1 MNYKREELDYIA
13 AQLIPVVL
21 EKLGVEA
28 QGVSE
33 VEIVTDLTGVYSL
46 PAYKKVDGTEKVVE
60 APVSLLQDI
69 ALDSVNEATEN
80 AKAATGETLQAAK
93 ETKEATADYTA
104 VRGQVI
110 AAGDRANAAADSVND
125 AKDKAK
131 EAAAAANQAAAGAN
145 AAKDKA
151 TEAADTANAVKEAT
165 LLVKDEAAA
174 AARKADTSAVSADTA
189 TLAANRA
196 ATNAN
201 TEAQN
206 LSALKRETQNAASS
220 AGAAAQTAGEKIV
233 ELDALMKAFSG
244 ESAAAPVILEV
255 SAPATISTRNRVP
268 QRIDARLLPGYVVQ
282 NLLYL
287 KDEGD
292 SLKVNPSGKLT
303 VAGTG
308 TTTFFVIPTQ
318 NTELWQEVKI
328 TVRTPLI
335 RLTGDGKIRLNG
347 GKIRIV

>member
-1 MNYKREELDYIA
+1 MAYKREELDYIA
-13 AQLIPVVL
+13 AQLLPVVL

-33 VEIVTDLTGVYSL
+33 VEVVSDLTGVFSL
-46 PAYKKVDGTEKVVE
+46 PAYKKVGGVEKVVE

-80 AKAATGETLQAAK
+80 AKAATGEALQAAK

-165 LLVKDEAAA
+165 LLAKAETLEAT
-174 AARKADTSAVSADTA
+174 RKANEATVEATAATADATVQADRAKELADHPTIMGDNGNWWKWDA
-189 TLAANRA
+189 TLKKYVDTGILAKGGVLYPVFDINPETMELIMTYQDEIAADMF
-196 ATNAN
+196 
-201 TEAQN
+201 
-206 LSALKRETQNAASS
+206 
-220 AGAAAQTAGEKIV
+220 
-233 ELDALMKAFSG
+233 ELN
-244 ESAAAPVILEV
+244 P
-255 SAPATISTRNRVP
+255 
-268 QRIDARLLPGYVVQ
+268 
-282 NLLYL
+282 
-287 KDEGD
+287 EG
-292 SLKVNPSGKLT
+292 SLIFKPK
-303 VAGTG
+303 
-308 TTTFFVIPTQ
+308 
-318 NTELWQEVKI
+318 
-328 TVRTPLI
+328 
-335 RLTGDGKIRLNG
+335 
-347 GKIRIV
+347 

>member
-1 MNYKREELDYIA
+1 MAYKREELDYIA
-13 AQLIPVVL
+13 AQLLPVVL

-33 VEIVTDLTGVYSL
+33 VEVVSDLTGIFSL
-46 PAYKKVDGTEKVVE
+46 PAYKKVGGVEKVVE

-80 AKAATGETLQAAK
+80 AKAATGEALQAAK

-165 LLVKDEAAA
+165 LLAKAETLEAT
-174 AARKADTSAVSADTA
+174 RKANEATVEATAATA
-189 TLAANRA
+189 TAQAQADRAKELADHPTMMGENGNWWKWD
-196 ATNAN
+196 ATLKKYVDTGVLAKGGVLYPTFYIDPDTMELIMNYQDEIVADMFN
-201 TEAQN
+201 IDNEGN
-206 LSALKRETQNAASS
+206 LT
-220 AGAAAQTAGEKIV
+220 
-233 ELDALMKAFSG
+233 F
-244 ESAAAPVILEV
+244 
-255 SAPATISTRNRVP
+255 
-268 QRIDARLLPGYVVQ
+268 
-282 NLLYL
+282 
-287 KDEGD
+287 
-292 SLKVNPSGKLT
+292 NPK
-303 VAGTG
+303 
-308 TTTFFVIPTQ
+308 
-318 NTELWQEVKI
+318 
-328 TVRTPLI
+328 
-335 RLTGDGKIRLNG
+335 
-347 GKIRIV
+347 

>member
-1 MNYKREELDYIA
+1 MAYKREELDYIA
-13 AQLIPVVL
+13 AQLLPVVL

-33 VEIVTDLTGVYSL
+33 VEVVSDLTGVFSL
-46 PAYKKVDGTEKVVE
+46 PAYKKVGGVEKVVE

-80 AKAATGETLQAAK
+80 AKAATGEALQAAK

-165 LLVKDEAAA
+165 LLAKAETIEAT
-174 AARKADTSAVSADTA
+174 RKANEATVEATAATADATIQADRAKELADHPTMMGENGNWWKWDA
-189 TLAANRA
+189 TLKKYVDTGILAKGGVLYPTFYIDPDTMELIMNYQDEIVADMFNID
-196 ATNAN
+196 N
-201 TEAQN
+201 EGN
-206 LSALKRETQNAASS
+206 LT
-220 AGAAAQTAGEKIV
+220 
-233 ELDALMKAFSG
+233 F
-244 ESAAAPVILEV
+244 
-255 SAPATISTRNRVP
+255 
-268 QRIDARLLPGYVVQ
+268 
-282 NLLYL
+282 
-287 KDEGD
+287 
-292 SLKVNPSGKLT
+292 NPK
-303 VAGTG
+303 
-308 TTTFFVIPTQ
+308 
-318 NTELWQEVKI
+318 
-328 TVRTPLI
+328 
-335 RLTGDGKIRLNG
+335 
-347 GKIRIV
+347 

>member
-1 MNYKREELDYIA
+1 MAYKREELDYIA
-13 AQLIPVVL
+13 AQLLPVVL

-33 VEIVTDLTGVYSL
+33 VEVVSDLTGVFSL
-46 PAYKKVDGTEKVVE
+46 PAYKKVGGVEKVVE

-80 AKAATGETLQAAK
+80 AKAATGEALQAAK

-165 LLVKDEAAA
+165 LLAKAETIEAT
-174 AARKADTSAVSADTA
+174 RKANEA
-189 TLAANRA
+189 TVEATA
-196 ATNAN
+196 ATADATVQADRAKELADHPTMMGENGNWWKWDATQKKYVDTGVLAKGGVLYPTFYIDPDTMELIMN
-201 TEAQN
+201 YQDEIVADMFNIDNEGN
-206 LSALKRETQNAASS
+206 LT
-220 AGAAAQTAGEKIV
+220 
-233 ELDALMKAFSG
+233 F
-244 ESAAAPVILEV
+244 
-255 SAPATISTRNRVP
+255 
-268 QRIDARLLPGYVVQ
+268 
-282 NLLYL
+282 
-287 KDEGD
+287 
-292 SLKVNPSGKLT
+292 NPK
-303 VAGTG
+303 
-308 TTTFFVIPTQ
+308 
-318 NTELWQEVKI
+318 
-328 TVRTPLI
+328 
-335 RLTGDGKIRLNG
+335 
-347 GKIRIV
+347 